1 MIARA
6 PTRCGSRL
14 VIHGGPRGDDQRVVA
29 PGAFSNAHHSDA
41 LPGVGVAH
49 LRKAEDHQIGMDIGS
64 CHGDHWAFILAVFV
78 TLLNYLTPLG
88 AFVVTSRVIEVT
100 PNVSGQEIAIP

>member
-6 PTRCGSRL
+6 PTRCGSRS

-29 PGAFSNAHHSDA
+29 PGGFSNAIILKA

-78 TLLNYLTPLG
+78 ALLNYLTPFGSLRCDL
-88 AFVVTSRVIEVT
+88 SRH
-100 PNVSGQEIAIP
+100 

>member
-29 PGAFSNAHHSDA
+29 PGGFSNAHYSDA

-49 LRKAEDHQIGMDIGS
+49 LRKAGDHQIGMDIGS
-64 CHGDHWAFILAVFV
+64 KRYSWLTQLRLLDTQTRVQHAMHSQ
-78 TLLNYLTPLG
+78 TLHSPHY
-88 AFVVTSRVIEVT
+88 
-100 PNVSGQEIAIP
+100 

>member
-6 PTRCGSRL
+6 PTRCGSRS

-29 PGAFSNAHHSDA
+29 PG
-41 LPGVGVAH
+41 GH
-49 LRKAEDHQIGMDIGS
+49 LRKAEHQIGMDIGS
-64 CHGDHWAFILAVFV
+64 CHGDHWGLHTRGFRGA
-78 TLLNYLTPLG
+78 G

-100 PNVSGQEIAIP
+100 RQDRLCDNAART